1 MWDFRKKRQTAEQ
14 QRKVERVLEAQEAF
28 LALYEQPARP
38 ASLQDELAAVKASFE
53 RGRDEFPR

>member
-14 QRKVERVLEAQEAF
+14 ARKVERVLEAQEAF

-38 ASLQDELAAVKASFE
+38 ASLQDELDAVKASFE
-53 RGRDEFPR
+53 RSRDEFPR

>member
-14 QRKVERVLEAQEAF
+14 ARKVERVLEAQEAF

-38 ASLQDELAAVKASFE
+38 ASLQDELDAVKASFE
-53 RGRDEFPR
+53 RGRDEFLR